1 VIWVSPNE
9 EAPHYIVTHHPAPC
23 TIFDARKPENIH
35 LHSKRSIFTMA
46 ANGVHKT
53 NANVFPES
61 LKSLK
66 EADPE
71 MYSILQDEKARQ
83 W

>member
-1 VIWVSPNE
+1 
-9 EAPHYIVTHHPAPC
+9 
-23 TIFDARKPENIH
+23 
-35 LHSKRSIFTMA
+35 MA
-46 ANGVHKT
+46 ANGVHKA
-53 NANVFPES
+53 NVNVFPES

-71 MYSILQDEKARQ
+71 MYSIVQDEKARQ